1 MITLII
7 VLVLAT
13 IGITL
18 IGLSLQ
24 NIYTSMYRLNCR
36 MEGSLILVVCIFVF
50 IIAGT
55 TRENS
60 RIAIQNIQSYKEL
73 MKDNNFHTEF
83 ERIFITN
90 KAVELN
96 NDLAGWKV
104 YRQNSWTS
112 WFIHPS
118 IDTTDYIK

>member
-1 MITLII
+1 
-7 VLVLAT
+7 
-13 IGITL
+13 
-18 IGLSLQ
+18 
-24 NIYTSMYRLNCR
+24 MYRLNCR
-36 MEGSLILVVCIFVF
+36 MRGSLILVVCTFVF

-60 RIAIQNIQSYKEL
+60 RITIQNIQSYKEL
-73 MKDNNFHTEF
+73 MKNNNFHTEF
-83 ERIFITN
+83 ERISITN

-96 NDLAGWKV
+96 NDLTGWKI
-104 YRQNSWTS
+104 YRQNSWTN